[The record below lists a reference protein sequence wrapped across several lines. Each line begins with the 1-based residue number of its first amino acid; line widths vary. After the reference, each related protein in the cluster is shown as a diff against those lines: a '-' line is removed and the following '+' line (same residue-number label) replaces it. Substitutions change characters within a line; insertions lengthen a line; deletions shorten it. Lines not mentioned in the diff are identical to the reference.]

1 MEKEDLAKDYGE
13 NVIIND
19 EEKPQ
24 QKAEEEP
31 QVKNVEIER
40 EIEREIQN
48 LPPQQT
54 PAEKKKEYKRKM
66 TQGRLDSLKKARE
79 AKALKRKQQ
88 IDAKKEVVKVAPQTQ
103 NKTQAPQPV
112 KDQAPQPAKG
122 GDTQLTPTASGIA
135 VNKESEE
142 DRIERIVQ
150 ARLKERTPAKP
161 KLSPAQEAR
170 QAKMDFY
177 EKLMFG

>member
-19 EEKPQ
+19 EEKPRQ
-24 QKAEEEP
+24 EAEEEP

-88 IDAKKEVVKVAPQTQ
+88 IDAKKEVVKEAPQIQ
-103 NKTQAPQPV
+103 KHAFP
-112 KDQAPQPAKG
+112 KASAKG
-122 GDTQLTPTASGIA
+122 VVGETPLATAGTPKPV